1 MAEGTQQKKGPELH
15 EVLAVQGDLEANA
28 KRVSS
33 EAVDTFVNREPH
45 FSGHERD
52 LNMFKEQDKKLEAAH
67 AERQALTT
75 TVGAKLKYVQ
85 GPIGK
90 HWDCIAQ
97 KERTNQEARADVI
110 VGKTVI
116 AKDVAVGA
124 LIAYERELK
133 EYRALIDSIK
143 TLPPGK
149 KWVLDESLT
158 AADGSKGVYRDEFVE
173 KKLKT
178 VQTIAHKVLVPSN
191 DKHPAQ
197 IEKWKENE
205 PVGEFIQQN
214 FSGKITTAEKSKML
228 ANVSALITA
237 VKKARMR
244 ANKTPVQK
252 VAVSKSFFKFI
263 HGKEAD
269 EDEE

>member
-1 MAEGTQQKKGPELH
+1 MAEEAKKKGPELH

-28 KRVSS
+28 KRVLK
-33 EAVDTFVNREPH
+33 EGIDTFVNREAH
-45 FSGHERD
+45 FSGHERS
-52 LNMFKEQDKKLEAAH
+52 LRMFQEKDQHLEAAH
-67 AERQALTT
+67 AEHQELTT

-110 VGKTVI
+110 VDGKVI

-133 EYRALIDSIK
+133 EYRTLVDSIK
-143 TLPPGK
+143 TLAPGK
-149 KWVLDESLT
+149 KWELDDTLT
-158 AADGSKGVYRDEFVE
+158 AADGSKGVYRDAFLD

-178 VQTIAHKVLVPSN
+178 VQTIAHKILVPAN
-191 DKHPAQ
+191 EQHPAQ

-205 PVGEFIQQN
+205 PVGEFTQQTL
-214 FSGKITTAEKSKML
+214 SGKITPAEKSKKL
-228 ANVSALITA
+228 AKVSALIA
-237 VKKARMR
+237 GVKKARMR
-244 ANKTPVQK
+244 ANKTPVVK
-252 VAVSKSFFKFI
+252 VAVSKAFFGFI
-263 HGKEAD
+263 HGD
-269 EDEE
+269 EDLSEDE